1 MVRCWHGYLSGVRCR
16 LAHAQLMPLPLTIS
30 CSSKIQIG
38 FTFLVPAHLRTPGKR
53 AVKWVCVYVPIQ
65 SAEAEALI
73 SMHTDFR
80 SVFMLLQPFVRQP
93 LFASCPV
100 KSMDKY
106 SAAKFYSPTE
116 GNQSTYTGSI
126 PDLLGKNKR

>member
-1 MVRCWHGYLSGVRCR
+1 MAENFTGGMLGKQNRS
-16 LAHAQLMPLPLTIS
+16 T
-30 CSSKIQIG
+30 SKNLI
-38 FTFLVPAHLRTPGKR
+38 RM
-53 AVKWVCVYVPIQ
+53 YVPIQ

-73 SMHTDFR
+73 SMHTD
-80 SVFMLLQPFVRQP
+80 L
-93 LFASCPV
+93 
-100 KSMDKY
+100 SMDKY

>member
-1 MVRCWHGYLSGVRCR
+1 MRIRTSLG
-16 LAHAQLMPLPLTIS
+16 AQSLWPPSQQKYFGRQVAENFTGGMLGKQNRSTIKNLI
-30 CSSKIQIG
+30 CM
-38 FTFLVPAHLRTPGKR
+38 
-53 AVKWVCVYVPIQ
+53 YVPIQ

-80 SVFMLLQPFVRQP
+80 SVFVLLQPFVRQP

>member
-1 MVRCWHGYLSGVRCR
+1 MRIRTLLG
-16 LAHAQLMPLPLTIS
+16 AQSLWPPSQQKYFGRQVAENFTGGMLGKQNRST
-30 CSSKIQIG
+30 SKNLI
-38 FTFLVPAHLRTPGKR
+38 
-53 AVKWVCVYVPIQ
+53 CMYVPIQ

-80 SVFMLLQPFVRQP
+80 SVFVLLQPFVRQP

-100 KSMDKY
+100 
-106 SAAKFYSPTE
+106 AAKFYSPTE